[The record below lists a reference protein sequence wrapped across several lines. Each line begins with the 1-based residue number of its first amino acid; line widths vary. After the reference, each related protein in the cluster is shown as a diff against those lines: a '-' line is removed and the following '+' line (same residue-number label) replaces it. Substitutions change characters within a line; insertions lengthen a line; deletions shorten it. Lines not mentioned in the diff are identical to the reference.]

1 MYVISKY
8 HILYK
13 KAASIKNVK
22 KKKIGLIYFEAVTI
36 RLVK

>member
-22 KKKIGLIYFEAVTI
+22 KKKLASFIL
-36 RLVK
+36 RLLPYA

>member
-22 KKKIGLIYFEAVTI
+22 KKIGLIYFEAVTI